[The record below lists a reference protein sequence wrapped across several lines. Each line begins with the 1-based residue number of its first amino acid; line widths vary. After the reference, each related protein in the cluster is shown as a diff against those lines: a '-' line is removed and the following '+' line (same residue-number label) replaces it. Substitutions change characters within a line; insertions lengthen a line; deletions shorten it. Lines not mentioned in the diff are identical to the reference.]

1 MTNLTADQH
10 DLLTR
15 IRDAGK
21 DGYVIR
27 QGELGDML
35 MFGLHGLATFGNA
48 QERPQRAFITGK
60 GRAFSFRVAA

>member
-1 MTNLTADQH
+1 MIALTDQQH

-15 IRDAGK
+15 IREAGR

-35 MFGLHGLATFGNA
+35 MFGLHDLATFGNT
-48 QERPQRAFITGK
+48 ETRPQRAFITSR
-60 GRAFSFRVAA
+60 GRPFSFRVAA